1 MEQEILG
8 EGIGCTEE
16 DPAEGVSGGGVD
28 SPKRMALLLMPVHYC
43 NGIFMFNVRYICRYV
58 G

>member
-28 SPKRMALLLMPVHYC
+28 SPKENGTSTYAGALL
-43 NGIFMFNVRYICRYV
+43 
-58 G
+58 